1 VDTEAWIREIPPGEA
16 PWDLLLLADPCRE
29 TVEAY
34 LPRSRC
40 FALCSGVRI
49 LGVCVAMPRGGGVH
63 ELMNLAVEPSSQ
75 GKGLGTRLLRHVT
88 ETLGREGARRLELG
102 TGSFGYPL
110 RFYQRCGFRVRE
122 VDRDY
127 FPRNYPETIIEDGVW
142 LRDRLLLD
150 LEYPLEGE
158 APGDDSGGKTVG
170 ESPDARKDGERT
182 MAKTPIETYRIAV
195 DRVPA
200 YRRFLEEKCGAV
212 PEVRDMED
220 FRRLPF
226 MDKPSYIQAYPLAE
240 RCLDGTLRGKHVLSH
255 SSGSSGQHLY
265 WPNLPELERGY
276 WQRTLEELE
285 RNYDIRSRST
295 LIVLGLLMG
304 GNLSG
309 ALFAYVFR
317 AIGIETEGAITLAT
331 PGRDEEACVEVL
343 RDFSP
348 QFDQTVL
355 FSYGATAKTLLE
367 TAAARGVPVE
377 RLGIKLRLIGEGY
390 SEAFRDRINELLGYP
405 YGTLASVTSGYG
417 ATDFRN
423 VGKETPLCLAI
434 RRLLHERDLLEPV
447 LGLAEMPTLCQY
459 SPEAVHV
466 EEEEGE
472 LVMTRYNAVP
482 LVRYRSGD
490 GGLLLDHGEM
500 MGRLAAAGADP
511 LALMAERGHD
521 PASASRDPFVLVTG
535 RRDGLTFCGT
545 KLLISKVKAVL
556 EGTPFLAERF
566 SGEFQMKR
574 VFDEN
579 QDPRL
584 ELALVPRPDAPDSD
598 AREVAEAFADAL
610 SERQGGI
617 YSALLATNRAAAV
630 PRVRFVRREEIMT
643 PSSFKIRYLG

>member
-1 VDTEAWIREIPPGEA
+1 
-16 PWDLLLLADPCRE
+16 
-29 TVEAY
+29 
-34 LPRSRC
+34 
-40 FALCSGVRI
+40 
-49 LGVCVAMPRGGGVH
+49 
-63 ELMNLAVEPSSQ
+63 
-75 GKGLGTRLLRHVT
+75 
-88 ETLGREGARRLELG
+88 
-102 TGSFGYPL
+102 
-110 RFYQRCGFRVRE
+110 
-122 VDRDY
+122 
-127 FPRNYPETIIEDGVW
+127 
-142 LRDRLLLD
+142 
-150 LEYPLEGE
+150 
-158 APGDDSGGKTVG
+158 
-170 ESPDARKDGERT
+170 
-182 MAKTPIETYRIAV
+182 MAKTPLDVYAEATA
-195 DRVPA
+195 RVPA
-200 YRRFLEEKCGAV
+200 YRRFLEERCGTV

-220 FRRLPF
+220 FGKLPF
-226 MDKPSYIQAYPLAE
+226 MDKPSYIQVYPLAE
-240 RCLDGTLRGKHVLSH
+240 RCLDGTLKGKHVLSH

-265 WPNLPELERGY
+265 WPNLPELEQGY
-276 WQRTLEELE
+276 WQRTFEELE
-285 RNYDIRSRST
+285 RNYRVQSKST

-317 AIGIETEGAITLAT
+317 AVGIETGGAITLAT
-331 PGRDEEACVEVL
+331 PGRDEESCFEVL

-355 FSYGATAKTLLE
+355 FSYGATAKNILE

-377 RLGIKLRLIGEGY
+377 KLGIKLRLIGEGY

-434 RRLLHERDLLEPV
+434 RRILHERDLLEPV
-447 LGLAEMPTLCQY
+447 LGLSQMPTLCQY
-459 SPEAVHV
+459 SPGAVHV
-466 EEEEGE
+466 EEVEGE

-490 GGLLLDHGEM
+490 GGLLRGYEEM
-500 MGRLAAAGADP
+500 MGRLAAEGADP

-556 EGTPFLAERF
+556 EDTPYLSERL

-584 ELALVPRPDAPDSD
+584 DLALVPRPDAPDLD
-598 AREVAEAFADAL
+598 AEQVAEVFADAL

-617 YSALLATNRAAAV
+617 YSAVLAKDRATAV